1 MSCLLRTRYLLLFTI
16 LILSPLAV
24 MSQNQSQVDSL
35 KREILQLQVDVEN
48 TQNNLRLYSKSFK
61 RGILTSAIG
70 YSIVITG
77 GVLLGTDN
85 FSEWGQPLI
94 FTGGV
99 VGFGGAIML
108 FRSNR
113 FVLKAAESPPLP
125 ATLR

>member
-1 MSCLLRTRYLLLFTI
+1 MNFLLHKPSFLLFTI
-16 LILSPLAV
+16 FMLLPLSV
-24 MSQNQSQVDSL
+24 MSQNQSQIDSL

-99 VGFGGAIML
+99 IGFSGGIML

-125 ATLR
+125 STLR